1 MQAGATH
8 TPLHT
13 LHPLTVRKNGVSLTA
28 HQRVVDMEMSVA
40 MHIANPVVSL
50 TRRVVA
56 TKELGVS
63 LSIASLNKWILQ
75 R

>member
-1 MQAGATH
+1 
-8 TPLHT
+8 
-13 LHPLTVRKNGVSLTA
+13 
-28 HQRVVDMEMSVA
+28 MEVSVA

-56 TKELGVS
+56 KKELGVS